1 MKYSSVRL
9 FLLAL
14 VLIVSSVPAAARLVY
29 ILPIEQEIDASAWQH
44 TSRAC
49 DEARELNAD
58 LFVVRLNT
66 FGGALDE
73 ADRIRK
79 AIIAMPMPTMAYVDH
94 NAASAGAM
102 IALACDSVFMAP
114 GSSMGAVTVV
124 GADGNPLPDK
134 YQSYNRAIL
143 RATAELHGK
152 NPDGSWRRDPDIA
165 VRMVGPD
172 SVVTFTADE
181 AVAAGYAEG
190 VEPSLNDA
198 IDALGFKGA
207 EIRTF
212 APTVTDSLIGF
223 LSSAAVRAILVM
235 LILGGIYMEMHTAG
249 LGFAGAVSFVAAV
262 LYFLPMLVLG
272 TLPGWIVILFIAGV
286 VLIALEIFVIPGF
299 GVCGVSGIASIFIA
313 LCAALLDTDSIAGVT
328 ASHVLTSC
336 MVVVAGL
343 LMAIG
348 LVWYLTSSH
357 GPRWMRRSS
366 ELMKELKVSD
376 GFIGVDMSLADLVGS
391 MAVTATMMRPAGKI
405 VVNGQI
411 YDAVASCGY
420 INEGESVKIT
430 RFQNAQLY
438 VEPLEIRV

>member
-1 MKYSSVRL
+1 MNNTLLYIRVAL
-9 FLLAL
+9 LMLLAS
-14 VLIVSSVPAAARLVY
+14 VLPAQARLVY
-29 ILPIEQEIDASAWQH
+29 VLPIEQEINASAWQH

-49 DEARELNAD
+49 EEAKKISAD
-58 LFVVRLNT
+58 LFVVKLNT
-66 FGGALDE
+66 FGGALDD

-79 AIIAMPMPTMAYVDH
+79 ALVAMPMPTMAYVDH

-124 GADGNPLPDK
+124 GADGNPMPDK

-152 NPDGSWRRDPDIA
+152 NPDGSWRRDPEIA

-181 AVAAGYAEG
+181 AVTAHYAEG
-190 VEPSLNDA
+190 VEPTLDAA
-198 IDALGFKGA
+198 IDALGYKGA

-212 APTVTDSLIGF
+212 EPTVTDALIGF
-223 LSSAAVRAILVM
+223 LSNAAIQAVLVM

-249 LGFAGAVSFVAAV
+249 LGFAGAVAFVAAV
-262 LYFLPMLVLG
+262 LYFLPMLILG
-272 TLPGWIVILFIAGV
+272 TLPGWIVVLFIAGI

-299 GVCGVSGIASIFIA
+299 GVCGIAGIAAIFVS
-313 LCAALLDTDSIAGVT
+313 LTAALLDMDSISGIT
-328 ASHVLTSC
+328 TSEILKST
-336 MVVVAGL
+336 MVVVIGL
-343 LMAIG
+343 LLATA

-357 GPRWMRRSS
+357 GPKWVRRNS
-366 ELMKELKVSD
+366 ELMTELKVSD
-376 GFIGVDMSLADLVGS
+376 GFVGVDMNLAKLVGS

-411 YDAVASCGY
+411 YDAVAANGY
-420 INEGESVKIT
+420 IDEGESVKVV

>member
-1 MKYSSVRL
+1 MNKIITL
-9 FLLAL
+9 LLA
-14 VLIVSSVPAAARLVY
+14 VLCIGLSTAASGRKLVY
-29 ILPIEQEIDASAWQH
+29 ILPIESEIDASAWQH

-49 DEARELNAD
+49 DEARDLGAD
-58 LFVVRLNT
+58 LLVVRLNT
-66 FGGALDE
+66 FGGALDD

-79 AIIAMPMPTMAYVDH
+79 SLVAMPMPTMAYVDH

-102 IALACDSVFMAP
+102 IALACDTVYMAP

-124 GADGNPLPDK
+124 GADGVPLPDK
-134 YQSYNRAIL
+134 YQSYNRSIL

-152 NPDGSWRRDPDIA
+152 NPDGSWRRDPEIA

-172 SVVTFTADE
+172 SVVTFTAEE
-181 AVAAGYAEG
+181 AVEAGYAEG
-190 VEPSLNDA
+190 VEPSLQAA
-198 IDALGFKGA
+198 IDALGFKNA

-212 APTVTDSLIGF
+212 EPTVTDALIGF
-223 LSSAAVRAILVM
+223 LSNAAVRALLVM

-262 LYFLPMLVLG
+262 LYFLPML
-272 TLPGWIVILFIAGV
+272 FI
-286 VLIALEIFVIPGF
+286 IPGF

-313 LCAALLDTDSIAGVT
+313 LCAALLDTDNIAGVT
-328 ASHVLTSC
+328 TSQILTSC
-336 MVVVAGL
+336 MVVVVGL

-357 GPRWMRRSS
+357 GPRWVRRSS
-366 ELMKELKVSD
+366 ELMTELKVSD
-376 GFIGVDMSLADLVGS
+376 GFVGVDMSLAELVGS

-405 VVNGQI
+405 VVNGNI
-411 YDAVASCGY
+411 YDAVAANGY
-420 INEGESVKIT
+420 IDEGESVRVV

-438 VEPLEIRV
+438 VEPLEIRI

>member
-1 MKYSSVRL
+1 MNKIITL
-9 FLLAL
+9 LLA
-14 VLIVSSVPAAARLVY
+14 VLCIGLSTAASGRKLVY
-29 ILPIEQEIDASAWQH
+29 ILPIESEIDASAWQH

-49 DEARELNAD
+49 DEARDLGAD
-58 LFVVRLNT
+58 LLVVRLNT
-66 FGGALDE
+66 FGGALDD

-79 AIIAMPMPTMAYVDH
+79 SLVAMPMPTMAYVDH

-102 IALACDSVFMAP
+102 IALACDTVYMAP

-124 GADGNPLPDK
+124 GADGVPLPDK
-134 YQSYNRAIL
+134 YQSYNRSIL

-152 NPDGSWRRDPDIA
+152 NPDGSWRRDPEIA

-172 SVVTFTADE
+172 SVVTFTAEE
-181 AVAAGYAEG
+181 AVEAGYAEG
-190 VEPSLNDA
+190 VEPSLQAA
-198 IDALGFKGA
+198 IDALGFKNA

-212 APTVTDSLIGF
+212 EPTVTDALIGF
-223 LSSAAVRAILVM
+223 LSNAAVRALLVM

-262 LYFLPMLVLG
+262 LYFLPMLILG

-286 VLIALEIFVIPGF
+286 VLIALEIFIIPGF

-313 LCAALLDTDSIAGVT
+313 LCAALLDTDNIAGVT
-328 ASHVLTSC
+328 TSQILTSC
-336 MVVVAGL
+336 MVVVVGL

-357 GPRWMRRSS
+357 GPRWVRRSS
-366 ELMKELKVSD
+366 ELMTELKVSD
-376 GFIGVDMSLADLVGS
+376 GFVGVDMSLAELVGS

-405 VVNGQI
+405 VVNGNI
-411 YDAVASCGY
+411 YDAVAANGY
-420 INEGESVKIT
+420 IDEGESVRVV

-438 VEPLEIRV
+438 VEPLEIRI